1 MKCDTFEDVIKKNAL
16 LEESVKLSLKYNKI
30 LLEE

>member
-16 LEESVKLSLKYNKI
+16 LQESVKLSQRYKKI